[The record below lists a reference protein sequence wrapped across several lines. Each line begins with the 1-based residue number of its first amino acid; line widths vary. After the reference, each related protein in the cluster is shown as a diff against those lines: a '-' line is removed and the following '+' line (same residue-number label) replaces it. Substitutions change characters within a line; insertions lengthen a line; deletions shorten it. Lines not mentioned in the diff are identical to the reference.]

1 MSIQVPGK
9 RYGKR
14 LQHSKVF
21 GHGAH
26 GKKSGYADL
35 LITPLVDMFVIIV
48 LFLIANFSATGEVL
62 NMTKDIQ
69 LPEAVNTKEVEMHP
83 VVMVSSDQVSVSGT
97 VIGRVEDLVKDDS
110 YLSIPALE
118 EKLREMKKQY
128 EDLHA
133 MAKDD
138 ANTFK
143 GDVNIQGHKDVDF
156 GIIKRVLASCANA
169 GYYNTNFAVLNKG
182 GDAASAPQAAA
193 GTGGSGAPTATPA
206 PQ

>member
-1 MSIQVPGK
+1 MPIQVPGK

-21 GHGAH
+21 GHGGH

-62 NMTKDIQ
+62 MMTKDIE
-69 LPEAVNTKEVEMHP
+69 LPEAANVKEVEMHP
-83 VVMVSSDQVSVSGT
+83 VVMVSNDQVSVSGT
-97 VIGRVEDLVKDDS
+97 IVGRVEDFSKDE
-110 YLSIPALE
+110 YLNIPALE
-118 EKLREMKKQY
+118 EKLRDMKKQY

-138 ANTFK
+138 AGGFK
-143 GDVNIQGHKDVDF
+143 GDINIQAHKDVEYA
-156 GIIKRVLASCANA
+156 IIKRVMFSCATA
-169 GYYNTNFAVLNKG
+169 GYNNINFAVMTVAG
-182 GDAASAPQAAA
+182 EAAA
-193 GTGGSGAPTATPA
+193 GPTAAVTP
-206 PQ
+206 

>member
-62 NMTKDIQ
+62 MMTKDIQ
-69 LPEAVNTKEVEMHP
+69 LPEAANVKEVEMHP
-83 VVMVSSDQVSVSGT
+83 VVMVSPEQVSVSGT
-97 VIGRVEDLVKDDS
+97 VIGRVDDLVKDDS

-138 ANTFK
+138 ANGFK

-169 GYYNTNFAVLNKG
+169 GYYNTNFAVINKG
-182 GDAASAPQAAA
+182 SGEPAPQASAGGSATGGSAAASATPQ
-193 GTGGSGAPTATPA
+193 
-206 PQ
+206 

>member
-1 MSIQVPGK
+1 MAIQVPGK

-21 GHGAH
+21 GHGGAH

-62 NMTKDIQ
+62 MMTKDIE
-69 LPEAVNTKEVEMHP
+69 LPEAANVKEVEMHP
-83 VVMVSSDQVSVSGT
+83 VVMVSNEQVSVSGT
-97 VIGRVEDLVKDDS
+97 IVGRVEDFSKDE
-110 YLSIPALE
+110 YLNIPALE
-118 EKLREMKKQY
+118 EKLRDMKKQY

-138 ANTFK
+138 GGGFK
-143 GDVNIQGHKDVDF
+143 GDINIQAHKEVEYA
-156 GIIKRVLASCANA
+156 IIKRVMFSCATA
-169 GYYNTNFAVLNKG
+169 GYQNINFAVMTVA
-182 GDAASAPQAAA
+182 GDAAA
-193 GTGGSGAPTATPA
+193 GPTAHVTP
-206 PQ
+206 

>member
-1 MSIQVPGK
+1 MAIQVPGK

-69 LPEAVNTKEVEMHP
+69 LPEAVNVKEVELHP

-97 VIGRVEDLVKDDS
+97 VIGRVEDLVKDD

-138 ANTFK
+138 ANGFK
-143 GDVNIQGHKDVDF
+143 GDVNIQGHKDVEF
-156 GIIKRVLASCANA
+156 RIISRVLASCAAA

-182 GDAASAPQAAA
+182 GTEGEAQASAAPAS
-193 GTGGSGAPTATPA
+193 GGSGPAAAATTAP
-206 PQ
+206 

>member
-1 MSIQVPGK
+1 MAIQVPGK

-21 GHGAH
+21 GHGGH
-26 GKKSGYADL
+26 SKKSGYADL

-69 LPEAVNTKEVEMHP
+69 LPEAVNVKEVEMHP

-97 VIGRVEDLVKDDS
+97 VIGRVEDLVKDD

-133 MAKDD
+133 LAKDD
-138 ANTFK
+138 ANGFK
-143 GDVNIQGHKDVDF
+143 GDVNIQGHKDVDWS
-156 GIIKRVLASCANA
+156 IVKRVLASCAAA

-182 GDAASAPQAAA
+182 GEAGEAQASAQPA
-193 GTGGSGAPTATPA
+193 TGGSGPAAAATTAP
-206 PQ
+206 